1 MPRLRWQL
9 ILSPDRRTRPTYT
22 RSQLDS
28 PHTVGRNTT
37 GTSQPT
43 YPIDFPNPIYYS
55 LLTNNV
61 LKHITV
67 TTTAGSAGTRT
78 PPVLLD

>member
-22 RSQLDS
+22 RSQLDG
-28 PHTVGRNTT
+28 PYTVGRNTT
-37 GTSQPT
+37 GTSQPI
-43 YPIDFPNPIYYS
+43 YLIDFPNPICHG

-61 LKHITV
+61 LEYITV
-67 TTTAGSAGTRT
+67 TTAARSAGTRT